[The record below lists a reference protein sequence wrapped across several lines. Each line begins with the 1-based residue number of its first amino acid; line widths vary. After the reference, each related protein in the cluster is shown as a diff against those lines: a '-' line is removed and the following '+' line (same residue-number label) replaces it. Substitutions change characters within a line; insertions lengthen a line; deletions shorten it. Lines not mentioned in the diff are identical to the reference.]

1 MKLLLILLGAYL
13 LLINLDAFILMASDK
28 SRARRGK
35 RRIPEA
41 TLFLVAVL
49 GGSPG
54 IIAGMYAFR
63 HKTQH
68 DSFTIGMPLILFFE
82 AVLIALALD
91 FARGAL
97 HETKK
102 PPQKGRLFG
111 VPAAVSI

>member
-1 MKLLLILLGAYL
+1 MIVLYILLGAYL
-13 LLINLDAFILMASDK
+13 LFINIDAFALMALDK

-68 DSFTIGMPLILFFE
+68 WYFRLGFPALT
-82 AVLIALALD
+82 VLDLD
-91 FARGAL
+91 FLAWVVLG
-97 HETKK
+97 
-102 PPQKGRLFG
+102 
-111 VPAAVSI
+111 SI

>member
-49 GGSPG
+49 GGSLG

-63 HKTQH
+63 PVSYTHLDVYKRQPW
-68 DSFTIGMPLILFFE
+68 SRGCGRARSPL
-82 AVLIALALD
+82 
-91 FARGAL
+91 R
-97 HETKK
+97 
-102 PPQKGRLFG
+102 R
-111 VPAAVSI
+111 

>member
-13 LLINLDAFILMASDK
+13 LLINLDGFILMASDK

-49 GGSPG
+49 GGSAG
-54 IIAGMYAFR
+54 ILAGMYTFQ

-82 AVLIALALD
+82 AALIVIAIYLA
-91 FARGAL
+91 R
-97 HETKK
+97 
-102 PPQKGRLFG
+102 
-111 VPAAVSI
+111 

>member
-28 SRARRGK
+28 SHARRGK

-49 GGSPG
+49 GGSLG

-68 DSFTIGMPLILFFE
+68 DSFTIGMPLILLFE
-82 AVLIALALD
+82 AVLIALALY
-91 FARGAL
+91 FAR
-97 HETKK
+97 
-102 PPQKGRLFG
+102 
-111 VPAAVSI
+111 

>member
-13 LLINLDAFILMASDK
+13 LLINLDGFILMSSDK

-49 GGSPG
+49 GGSAG
-54 IIAGMYAFR
+54 ILAGMYSFR

-82 AVLIALALD
+82 AALIVIAIYLA
-91 FARGAL
+91 R
-97 HETKK
+97 
-102 PPQKGRLFG
+102 
-111 VPAAVSI
+111 

>member
-41 TLFLVAVL
+41 TLFLVL

-82 AVLIALALD
+82 AVLIALALY
-91 FARGAL
+91 FAR
-97 HETKK
+97 
-102 PPQKGRLFG
+102 
-111 VPAAVSI
+111 